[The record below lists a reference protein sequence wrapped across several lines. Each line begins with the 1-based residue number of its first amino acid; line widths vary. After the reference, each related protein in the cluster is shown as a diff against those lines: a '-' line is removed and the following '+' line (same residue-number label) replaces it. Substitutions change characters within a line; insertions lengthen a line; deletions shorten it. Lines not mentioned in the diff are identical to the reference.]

1 MYQQYIFFMKNGLW
15 ESKGFK
21 EDIKI
26 GKIKLNNFSLNLRQ
40 CLNCIHKS

>member
-26 GKIKLNNFSLNLRQ
+26 GKINLNTCPFNLGEYLNF
-40 CLNCIHKS
+40 I